1 MAKIRIDQE
10 ALLTNSQALENRIR
24 ELQELNTRLESLI
37 VRIQSSWEGQASIAY
52 VTKMLVH
59 ITKARQT
66 IDVLREYKNYVDK
79 AVSKFTEVDNNAAN
93 RIRGS
98 F

>member
-10 ALLTNSQALENRIR
+10 ALLANSQALENRIR

-52 VTKMLVH
+52 VTKMLAKWIYSGGVEEEWDTY
-59 ITKARQT
+59 IKELENMKLADWTANMQ
-66 IDVLREYKNYVDK
+66 
-79 AVSKFTEVDNNAAN
+79 AAYD
-93 RIRGS
+93 RMK
-98 F
+98 